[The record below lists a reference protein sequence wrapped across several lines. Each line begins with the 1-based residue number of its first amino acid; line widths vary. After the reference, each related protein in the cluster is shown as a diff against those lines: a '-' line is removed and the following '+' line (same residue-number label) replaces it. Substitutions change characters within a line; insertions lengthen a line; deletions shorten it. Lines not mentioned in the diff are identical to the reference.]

1 MPDRYEY
8 VGQDWIINHIVCL
21 KMINFIILNN
31 LVLKEADHNILI
43 FTEGLFALFLVL
55 ENRYFIQFL
64 LITLFFYKFKPTL
77 ALNST
82 NP

>member
-1 MPDRYEY
+1 
-8 VGQDWIINHIVCL
+8 
-21 KMINFIILNN
+21 MINFIILNN